1 MAKVERERR
10 EQVNAKVA
18 QMANEVMSSPDGVI
32 VSDAIN
38 QLKKIQSS
46 RSGAGMIVVKNPGRL
61 KELFE
66 EYGIDTTFV
75 DKLWQGWGSVNEEG
89 KKIIEE
95 KGFYFNRSDNADR
108 VLEKLNELNKAMLA
122 TVGAGRKTRRRP
134 RRKSSTRRR

>member
-1 MAKVERERR
+1 MDKIRREGRER
-10 EQVNAKVA
+10 VDAKVA
-18 QMANEVMSSPDGVI
+18 QMANEVMSSPDGII

-66 EYGIDTTFV
+66 KYNIDTTFV

-89 KKIIEE
+89 KKIIEQ
-95 KGFYFNRSDNADR
+95 KGFYFNHSDNADR

-134 RRKSSTRRR
+134 RRKSSSRRR